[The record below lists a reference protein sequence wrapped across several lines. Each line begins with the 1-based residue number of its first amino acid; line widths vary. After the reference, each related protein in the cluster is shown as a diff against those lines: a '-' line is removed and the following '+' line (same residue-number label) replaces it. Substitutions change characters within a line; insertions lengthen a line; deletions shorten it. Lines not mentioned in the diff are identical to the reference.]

1 MKLKAETV
9 SVMPTSN
16 EGSLIQNLS
25 VPNESHNQF
34 SDDSI
39 PPEPQRDRHPPD
51 AKPLESNK
59 RADVSPGE
67 SQVTSSFADVF
78 VSERPPLFPRIMTN
92 DTQDKFEFFSPKLLD
107 MKSNKDKSKEQE
119 GRLKAIKNRLQ
130 TVDCIVLSGDQVN
143 DVVDG
148 NDDDGDDN
156 DNDDNDNDNDDAQNV
171 SIGNFRGEVS
181 ITSRSEKTLN
191 ELTIKRASLGTLKY

>member
-78 VSERPPLFPRIMTN
+78 VSERPF
-92 DTQDKFEFFSPKLLD
+92 
-107 MKSNKDKSKEQE
+107 
-119 GRLKAIKNRLQ
+119 
-130 TVDCIVLSGDQVN
+130 
-143 DVVDG
+143 
-148 NDDDGDDN
+148 
-156 DNDDNDNDNDDAQNV
+156 
-171 SIGNFRGEVS
+171 
-181 ITSRSEKTLN
+181 
-191 ELTIKRASLGTLKY
+191 LGL